1 MLSPFIH
8 QHQRDRPLLTMRG
21 QPVGK
26 TGLAD
31 KASLSIRPV
40 GAVLQLTLFVE
51 HNNIA
56 SLQLPGQAAGDP
68 QRCWSG
74 RNGWAAGFADDIHEE
89 LRLFAVDNPVRDG
102 EAHQQRQAERTWRG
116 EAPAAARVFHRQPAH
131 RRPNRQKR
139 SPPADI
145 YTAQSWSTGLCMKP
159 HGGNHQHGDKPQ
171 QTNAQVDHPVDAQRF
186 RAGLC
191 GLQRVASRSRIDSGA
206 AQQNIGRRLPLAI
219 LETGTASPQLTD
231 TARRGPHRA
240 QASRALAPR
249 QQGQPRQ
256 TAGDQGTG
264 CSTRTALCWASFFSK
279 TLNML

>member
-1 MLSPFIH
+1 
-8 QHQRDRPLLTMRG
+8 MRG

-40 GAVLQLTLFVE
+40 ETVLQLTLFVE

-68 QRCWSG
+68 NVVGQDVTAG
-74 RNGWAAGFADDIHEE
+74 LQGFADDIHEE

-102 EAHQQRQAERTWRG
+102 EAHQQRQAERTERG

-131 RRPNRQKR
+131 QRPDGKSDRRQQTFIQLNL
-139 SPPADI
+139 
-145 YTAQSWSTGLCMKP
+145 GP
-159 HGGNHQHGDKPQ
+159 HRLMHETPWRDHQHGDKPQ

-191 GLQRVASRSRIDSGA
+191 GLQRVAGHQDRQRRKA
-206 AQQNIGRRLPLAI
+206 RQNIGRQFAF
-219 LETGTASPQLTD
+219 GD
-231 TARRGPHRA
+231 TEEQERHRH
-240 QASRALAPR
+240 P
-249 QQGQPRQ
+249 
-256 TAGDQGTG
+256 T
-264 CSTRTALCWASFFSK
+264 
-279 TLNML
+279 